1 MSIPL
6 HVLIVEDR
14 ETDAELML
22 HALRHDGFDPSWQR
36 VETEQDF
43 LAALDPLPD
52 LILADWSLPQFGGMR
67 ALQLMHERGL
77 DIPFLIVSGSIG
89 EEAAV
94 EALRHGAD
102 DYMLKDRLAR
112 LGQAV
117 LHALETRKLQD
128 EKRKMDAALRE
139 SEANLK
145 EAQKLGRL
153 GSWEY
158 NPTSQKTTWSDQTYA
173 LYERDPRLGPPTT
186 EEEAAYYSPE
196 QAEKL
201 HEYTRRAIEDG
212 ESFEYDLAAQL
223 PSGKRVYFEAK
234 LRPLKDAN
242 GRVVRLLGTVH
253 DITERKQSEEA
264 LARQAAELE
273 RLYHASGSLI
283 SQAPFDL
290 HTLSQTIVN
299 ILQKEFGKAN
309 CSVYLVQEN
318 SHDLERLA
326 IAGPGATEVDGT
338 LLSSDDDRGLIMEVV
353 SAGKLKNIP
362 DVQNAPPCGRNLK
375 TTRSKLI
382 IPLKVRD
389 EVIGII
395 DIQSEELDAFTVDDE
410 RLMSIFAE
418 RAALTLEQALQYAKT
433 ERRMQTLAS
442 LRTVDLAIT
451 SSFDINLTLGILLDQ
466 AIEMLKVDAANVL
479 VFNPKAQTLRYA
491 SSRGFKNASR
501 QRSIPG
507 LGNEYAS
514 KVLMERKVFTIQN
527 LASDIRKSR
536 LSSEFLQEGF
546 ATYIGAPLIAK
557 GQAKGVLEIFHRGPL
572 ELDKEQGTFLEMLA
586 GQAAIAIDN
595 AQLFDDLQGSN
606 AELMMAYDET
616 IEGWSH
622 AMDLR
627 DEETE
632 GHSQRVTALT
642 IRLANSLGIAPEDF
656 VNIRRGALLH
666 DIGKIGVPD
675 SILRKPGPLDEDEW
689 RVMRRH
695 PQLAHDMLASIVYLR
710 KAIDIPYCHHEK
722 FDGTGYPQ
730 GLKGEEIPLV
740 ARVFAVV
747 DVWDALTSD
756 RPYRKAWTREE
767 ALDYIREQN
776 GKHFDPEVV
785 NAFLQMIATVN

>member
-36 VETEQDF
+36 VENEQDF
-43 LAALDPLPD
+43 LATLDPLPD
-52 LILADWSLPQFGGMR
+52 LILADWSLPQFSGMR
-67 ALQLMHERGL
+67 ALQIMHERGL
-77 DIPFLIVSGSIG
+77 DVPFLIVSGSIG

-94 EALRHGAD
+94 EALRRGAD

-117 LHALETRKLQD
+117 KHALETKRLQD

-158 NPTSQKTTWSDQTYA
+158 DPASQKITWSDQAYA

-186 EEEAAYYSPE
+186 EEEAAYYSPG

-201 HEYTRRAIEDG
+201 HEYIRRAVEEG
-212 ESFEYDLAAQL
+212 GSFEYDLATQL
-223 PSGKRVYFEAK
+223 PGGKHVYFEARM
-234 LRPLKDAN
+234 RPVKDAK
-242 GRVVRLLGTVH
+242 GRVVKLFGTVQ

-264 LARQAAELE
+264 LARQAAELD
-273 RLYHASGSLI
+273 RLYRASGSLI

-290 HTLSQTIVN
+290 YTLSRTIVS
-299 ILQKEFGKAN
+299 ILQKEFGKAH

-326 IAGPGATEVDGT
+326 TAGPDAIEVDGT
-338 LLSSDDDRGLIMEVV
+338 LSPPDNPGLIMEVV
-353 SAGKLKNIP
+353 GTGKLKNIQ
-362 DVQNAPPCGRNLK
+362 DTQNPPHNEGNVGI
-375 TTRSKLI
+375 TRSKLL

-395 DIQSEELDAFTVDDE
+395 EIQSEEPDAFTADDE

-466 AIEMLKVDAANVL
+466 ATEMLKVDAADVL
-479 VFNPKAQTLRYA
+479 VLNPKAQTLRYA
-491 SSRGFKNASR
+491 SGRGFKNASR
-501 QRSIPG
+501 QRSLPG
-507 LGNEYAS
+507 LSDEYAS
-514 KVLMERKVFTIQN
+514 RVLMERKVLTIQN
-527 LASDIRKSR
+527 QASDIGKSR

-546 ATYIGAPLIAK
+546 AAYIGVPLIAK

-632 GHSQRVTALT
+632 GHSQRVTELT
-642 IRLANSLGIAPEDF
+642 IRLANNLGIAPENF

-675 SILRKPGPLDEDEW
+675 SILRKPGPLDEEEW

-695 PQLAHDMLASIVYLR
+695 PQLAHNMLASIVYLR
-710 KAIDIPYCHHEK
+710 KAMDIPYCHHEK
-722 FDGTGYPQ
+722 FDGSGYPQ

-740 ARVFAVV
+740 ARIFAVV

-756 RPYRKAWTREE
+756 RPYRKAWTRQE

-776 GKHFDPEVV
+776 GKHFDPKVV